1 MNQPGAIY
9 DSSRHDAPASPGQL
23 SRASIRQLARNWLDA
38 GLELLFPPRC
48 AGCQH
53 VDTFWCACCQTLL
66 DELPFPPQET
76 LATNRFTALAAS
88 GAHDGLLRQALLALK
103 YEHAPQLAEP
113 LGARLAERFLRLK
126 WEAELV
132 VPVPLHASRE
142 RERGYN
148 QSRLVGAVLAQRLGI
163 PLQPA
168 ALRRVVAT
176 RAQVGLDL
184 QKRRQNVQHAFVAE
198 SPLVSGRDVLLVD
211 DVYTSGA
218 TLGACAQALQD
229 AGVRTVYGLTL
240 TRAGSPDEHMGG
252 MKRWM

>member
-9 DSSRHDAPASPGQL
+9 DSSRRDAPASPGRL
-23 SRASIRQLARNWLDA
+23 RRASISQLARNWLDA

-48 AGCQH
+48 AGCQR
-53 VDTFWCACCQTLL
+53 VDTCWCGRCQTLL

-76 LATNRFTALAAS
+76 FPASSFTALAAS
-88 GAHDGLLRQALLALK
+88 GAHDGLLRKALLALK

-113 LGARLAERFLRLK
+113 LGTRLADCFLRLNR
-126 WEAELV
+126 EAALV
-132 VPVPLHASRE
+132 VPVPLHTSRE

-148 QSRLVGAVLAQRLGI
+148 QSQLIGAVLAQRLGI
-163 PLQPA
+163 PQQSA

-176 RAQVGLDL
+176 RAQVGLDM
-184 QKRRQNVQHAFVAE
+184 QERRHNVQGAFVAD
-198 SPLVSGRDVLLVD
+198 SHLVSGRDVLLVD
-211 DVYTSGA
+211 DVYTTGA

-240 TRAGSPDEHMGG
+240 TRAGSPDEHNGG